1 MLHALFLCFILAL
14 AHCSPDSSP
23 MGPAGKALSTESVE
37 DRNALRDYYRCI
49 LEDVNPPEGKL
60 SVLAKGHWMSRST
73 LAKWHGVAINGS
85 GRVVEVNIPSP
96 TKAPRALGQNATKTR

>member
-1 MLHALFLCFILAL
+1 
-14 AHCSPDSSP
+14 